1 MARGEPF
8 GDAGKEPRPRPIDV
22 HVGSRIRLR
31 RTLLGM
37 SQQRLGEA
45 LGLTFQQVQ
54 KYESGVNRVSASRL
68 FDLSRVLDVP
78 IGFFF
83 DDVRDVVL
91 SRRET
96 LELVAAYYRIID
108 PAARQRVLD
117 LIKSLGSAE
126 T

>member
-1 MARGEPF
+1 MARGGPLV
-8 GDAGKEPRPRPIDV
+8 GAGKESRPRPIDV

-37 SQQRLGEA
+37 SQVRLGEA

-54 KYESGVNRVSASRL
+54 KYETGVNRVSASRL
-68 FDLSRVLDVP
+68 FDLSRVLEVP
-78 IGFFF
+78 VGFFF
-83 DDVRDVVL
+83 DDVPDVVL

-96 LELVAAYYRIID
+96 LELVAAYYRILD
-108 PAARQRVLD
+108 PAVRQRVLD
-117 LIKSLGSAE
+117 LIKSLGSVE

>member
-1 MARGEPF
+1 MARGEPSV
-8 GDAGKEPRPRPIDV
+8 GGKESRPRPIDV

-37 SQQRLGEA
+37 SRERLGEA

-54 KYESGVNRVSASRL
+54 KYESGVNHVVASRL
-68 FDLSRVLDVP
+68 FDLSRVLEVP

-83 DDVRDVVL
+83 DDVPDVVL
-91 SRRET
+91 SQRET
-96 LELVAAYYRIID
+96 LELVEAYYRIID
-108 PAARQRVLD
+108 PAVRKRVLA
-117 LIKSLGSAE
+117 LVKSLGSVE

>member
-8 GDAGKEPRPRPIDV
+8 GGAGKGSRPRPIDV

-31 RTLLGM
+31 RTLLGL
-37 SQQRLGEA
+37 SQERLGEA

-54 KYESGVNRVSASRL
+54 KYESGATRVSASRL

-83 DDVRDVVL
+83 DNVPDVVL
-91 SRRET
+91 SRPET
-96 LELVAAYYRIID
+96 LALVGAYYRIID
-108 PAARQRVLD
+108 PVVRQRLLD
-117 LIKSLGSAE
+117 LIKSLGSVE

>member
-1 MARGEPF
+1 MARGAPF
-8 GDAGKEPRPRPIDV
+8 VGARKESRPRPIDV

-31 RTLLGM
+31 RILLGM
-37 SQQRLGEA
+37 SQERLGEA

-83 DDVRDVVL
+83 DDVPDVVL
-91 SRRET
+91 SQRET
-96 LELVAAYYRIID
+96 LELVAAYYRILD
-108 PAARQRVLD
+108 PAVRQRVLD
-117 LIKSLGSAE
+117 LIKSLGSVE